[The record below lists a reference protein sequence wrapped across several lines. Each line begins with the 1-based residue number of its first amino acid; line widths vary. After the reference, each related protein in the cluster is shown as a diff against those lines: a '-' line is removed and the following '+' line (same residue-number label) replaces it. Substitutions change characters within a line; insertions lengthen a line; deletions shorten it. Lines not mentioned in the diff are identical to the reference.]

1 MRNWLESGKT
11 VLLNLLILT
20 SFVLTSLLWN
30 NQPEFQYIE
39 PVTYTKAKQV
49 QEKQMEELLRPDSIV
64 FHYGEN
70 KHTRALANNDWYRYI
85 TKEMAKWY
93 FYDFT
98 PHPLSKAEWEDLTQ
112 NRIGLEILYR
122 DSVPISIINKVFTF
136 RGEVYDQLKQ
146 MDRLWLYYDKDNDV
160 VFALFMSKRDKQVVR
175 ARTVVSV
182 KDLQESYLPVGKRL
196 PEQILKVVADNTMQD
211 KDVPV
216 YDRPNPYWQIY
227 YLPKDPLI
235 MRQYRYNYLPIT
247 ETELMDAF
255 FLDRALVRQIV
266 ERDGTTIYT
275 DGSRAIQM
283 GQSAQSITF
292 TDPAFQ
298 QGKSDVTEE
307 EKVRAS
313 VSFINQHLG
322 WTDEYLFEKIEDGD
336 GQGDEIT
343 FRLFVGAYPLI
354 GMNRDQI
361 DSIHVTLEDGQVVSM
376 KRSLMDLDK
385 YIDYQEWTIL
395 SGSELFSYLRTKD
408 IDTRRVNNAYL
419 AYQIKM
425 FQGYV
430 ELNPVWVVET
440 VDGRQY
446 VISAR
451 SLKAGGK
458 EHGLE

>member
-11 VLLNLLILT
+11 ILLNLLILI
-20 SFVLTSLLWN
+20 SFVLTSILWN
-30 NQPEFQYIE
+30 NQPEFQLIE
-39 PVTYTKAKQV
+39 PFTYTKTKQV
-49 QEKQMEELLRPDSIV
+49 QEKQLEDLLRPDSVV

-70 KHTRALANNDWYRYI
+70 KHTRAFANNDWYRYI

-93 FYDFT
+93 FYDFA
-98 PHPLSKAEWEDLTQ
+98 PHPLSKTEWEELTQ
-112 NRIGLEILYR
+112 KRVGLEILYR

-146 MDRLWLYYDKDNDV
+146 MDRLWLYYDEKNDV

-175 ARTVVSV
+175 ARTVVSA
-182 KDLQESYLPVGKRL
+182 KDLQESYLPVGRRL
-196 PEQILKVVADNTMQD
+196 PEQIMKVVADSNQD
-211 KDVPV
+211 KGNPV
-216 YDRPNPYWQIY
+216 YDRTNPFWQIY
-227 YLPKDPLI
+227 YLPKEPLT
-235 MRQYRYNYLPIT
+235 MRQYRYNYLPIS
-247 ETELMDAF
+247 ESELMEAF

-266 ERDGTTIYT
+266 ERDGTNIFT

-292 TDPAFQ
+292 TDPAIQ
-298 QGKSDVTEE
+298 QGKSEITEE
-307 EKVRAS
+307 EKVRS
-313 VSFINQHLG
+313 GISFINQHLG
-322 WTDEYLFEKIEDGD
+322 WTDEYLFEKIEKSD

-354 GMNRDQI
+354 GMNREPL
-361 DSIHVTLEDGQVVSM
+361 DSIRVTLEEGQIVSM

-385 YIDYQEWTIL
+385 YIDFQEWTIL
-395 SGSELFSYLRTKD
+395 SGSDLFSYLRYKN
-408 IDTRRVNNAYL
+408 IDTSRVNNAYL
-419 AYQIKM
+419 GYQIKM

-440 VDGRQY
+440 VDDRQY
-446 VISAR
+446 VFSAR